1 MGARLLV
8 LAGAALAGAVFAA
21 PAQAGQ
27 VCNETTFVIEAAKAW
42 RDDAGMASRGWQLI
56 APGACAVIDAPET
69 AQQFLYARTTM
80 AYPDG
85 VREWRGDQL
94 ACVAPREDFLLPDA
108 AANCEGRELEA
119 RGFRELSPEERRR
132 SVLIEHEEWGDAAG
146 DAGLQRLL
154 RAAGHDVR
162 LIDGVAGRNT
172 RSMIAAFESETG
184 QSFGDD
190 RGALMRALHE
200 VALERNA
207 DAGLSVCN
215 RSGAPIAAA
224 VGVTRGDEPESRG
237 WWRIEN
243 GACGRVLG
251 GWLEEGDAF
260 VYAKSLADET
270 APRPLLD
277 GDEEFCIAP
286 ARFRAEGQ
294 GGCEARGYEAAD
306 FRALPEIEDGSAV
319 LTLTAADF
327 TAAPPPAG
335 TGAGSQP

>member
-1 MGARLLV
+1 MGVRLLF
-8 LAGAALAGAVFAA
+8 LAGAALAGAAFAA
-21 PAQAGQ
+21 PAHAGQ
-27 VCNETTFVIEAAKAW
+27 VCNETSFVIEAAKAW
-42 RDDAGMASRGWQLI
+42 RDDGGLTSRGWQLL
-56 APGACAVIDAPET
+56 APGACAEIDAPAT

-94 ACVAPREDFLLPDA
+94 ACVAAQEDFLLPNA
-108 AANCEGRELEA
+108 AAGCEARGLEA

-132 SVLIEHEEWGDAAG
+132 SVLIEHEEWGDAAA

-172 RSMIAAFESETG
+172 RAMIAAFESETG
-184 QSFGDD
+184 QRFGDD

-207 DAGLSVCN
+207 AAGLSVCN
-215 RSGAPIAAA
+215 QSGAPIAAA
-224 VGVTRGDEPESRG
+224 VGVTRGGEPESRG
-237 WWRIEN
+237 WWRVED

-251 GWLEEGDAF
+251 GWMEEGDAF

-270 APRPLLD
+270 APLPLL
-277 GDEEFCIAP
+277 GGQEAFCIAP
-286 ARFRAEGQ
+286 ARFRAEGRSS
-294 GGCEARGYEAAD
+294 CEARGYESAD
-306 FRALPEIEDGSAV
+306 FRVLPDIDDGSAV
-319 LTLTAADF
+319 LVLTAADF
-327 TAAPPPAG
+327 IAPARPAE
-335 TGAGSQP
+335 TGAGAQP